1 MAKKWYPKLFKAL
14 EIEMVIPTGYTPSEG
29 HEGFYGFKR
38 PDEGYV
44 VCGLNPTTDD
54 HNPYNFDDF
63 DFSDCSLDIEPNK
76 GRARKRKYKGK

>member
-1 MAKKWYPKLFKAL
+1 MKWDARLWKPL
-14 EIEMVIPTGYTPSEG
+14 EIELDIPTGYTPSEG

-54 HNPYNFDDF
+54 HNPYDF

-76 GRARKRKYKGK
+76 GRARVRKYKGK